1 MQFNSFSLDSAQT
14 GPTPAGSAHGRNTWV
29 ICKLTDDEL
38 KLICR
43 IIDIRTVTS
52 GGFEPWTLAVLLPC
66 CCRWPRLS
74 LSETLRWVPCG
85 RRARG
90 GSRVGGGPLGTLLPR
105 GCSSARQEELSFCF
119 VSVFKTT
126 LLRDDLMTSHLLRR
140 SYYKATVVSWHWIL
154 TNIQQLI
161 DLTSEISTE
170 QRRNVCFW
178 FEFSPLNSVI
188 WFSRQNWSIGRR
200 SVPESTTNGNS

>member
-1 MQFNSFSLDSAQT
+1 MT
-14 GPTPAGSAHGRNTWV
+14 
-29 ICKLTDDEL
+29 I
-38 KLICR
+38 
-43 IIDIRTVTS
+43 S
-52 GGFEPWTLAVLLPC
+52 G
-66 CCRWPRLS
+66 RWPRGDLNPEPWRCCCPAAAADLDS
-74 LSETLRWVPCG
+74 PWVKPCG
-85 RRARG
+85 GSRVVGGPGG

-154 TNIQQLI
+154 TTVQQVI
-161 DLTSEISTE
+161 DLMSEISTE

-178 FEFSPLNSVI
+178 FEFSPLSSAI
-188 WFSRQNWSIGRR
+188 WFSHQNWSIGRR